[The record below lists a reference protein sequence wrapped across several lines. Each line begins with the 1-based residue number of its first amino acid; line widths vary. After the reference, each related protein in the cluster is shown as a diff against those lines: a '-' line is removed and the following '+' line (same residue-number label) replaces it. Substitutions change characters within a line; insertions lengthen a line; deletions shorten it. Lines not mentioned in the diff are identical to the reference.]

1 MDSAVETEIQ
11 SQEEISR
18 HDDDDNDVDHEEK
31 EDVSQD
37 VYQQQQQQQHSAKVH
52 GEMLMVLLGLLTTC

>member
-1 MDSAVETEIQ
+1 VDSAVETEIQ

-18 HDDDDNDVDHEEK
+18 HDDDDDVDHEEK

-37 VYQQQQQQQHSAKVH
+37 VSQQQQQQQHSAKVH

>member
-18 HDDDDNDVDHEEK
+18 HDDDDDVDHEEK

-37 VYQQQQQQQHSAKVH
+37 VSQQQQQQQHSAKVH